1 MLMKKPTNKTVE
13 DAIAALDTVRR
24 EWLRRPGVT
33 AVDVG
38 FKQINDV
45 PTDIVALRVHV
56 ERKLPVAEL
65 AASEVFNDT
74 AKADKKID
82 GFPVDVIEA
91 KYAPASALTG
101 DPTVLDYEDVAGLE
115 TIDRRTTFN
124 PMVGG
129 ISVGNPRVTAGTL
142 GAIVYNRSNCRQM
155 ILSNWHVLAGSGSAA
170 VGENILQP
178 GRIDGGTST
187 VATLT
192 AMRLNSQMDAAVA
205 TLNGTRPAER
215 EILGLGTIP
224 GIDTP
229 TLGMLVVKSGR
240 STAITRGVI
249 DGVSM
254 SVSINYGDP
263 GVQAFSNQIRIVPR
277 PPWPGTDYE
286 VSIGG
291 DSGSVWLNEA
301 NNRAIGL
308 HFAGETNTAPASEN
322 AICSPMGPIAT
333 ELNFSF
339 LPVLCWKGPVV
350 LDPCVRWPF
359 LCRPIVRY
367 PIPRIP
373 YDPPFAPPIGPSYG
387 PIVGTRIGQAAGSGC
402 GCDGHPQQLAD
413 DESAQ
418 RADLLAYLMEQG

>member
-1 MLMKKPTNKTVE
+1 MKKPTNKTVE

-38 FKQINDV
+38 FKQSNGV
-45 PTDIVALRVHV
+45 PTETVALRVHV

-74 AKADKKID
+74 AKADKKIG
-82 GFPVDVIEA
+82 GFPVDVLEA
-91 KYAPASALTG
+91 KYAPANAQPNA
-101 DPTVLDYEDVAGLE
+101 PTALDYEDVDALE
-115 TIDRRTTFN
+115 AIDRRTTFN

-129 ISVGNPRVTAGTL
+129 VSVGNQRVTAGTL
-142 GAIVYNRSNCRQM
+142 GAIVYNRANCRQM

-178 GRIDGGTST
+178 GRVDGGTST

-215 EILGLGTIP
+215 EILGLGTIA

-240 STAITRGVI
+240 STAITKGVI

-277 PPWPGTDYE
+277 PPWPTVDYE

-308 HFAGETNTAPASEN
+308 HFAGESNPAPASEN
-322 AICSPMGPIAT
+322 AICNPMGPIAT
-333 ELNFSF
+333 EFNFSF
-339 LPVLCWKGPVV
+339 LPVFCWKRP
-350 LDPCVRWPF
+350 LPIDPCVRWPF

-367 PIPRIP
+367 PIPVFPP
-373 YDPPFAPPIGPSYG
+373 YPPVVPPFVPVGPGPGPS
-387 PIVGTRIGQAAGSGC
+387 PLIGQTAGGC
-402 GCDGHPQQLAD
+402 GCGGQKQDSAGD
-413 DESAQ
+413 DDAQ
-418 RADLLAYLMEQG
+418 RADLLAYLMEQD